1 MSEHG
6 ALNGRILDEDLG
18 GTQILNTR
26 SDVADYILVR
36 NPFAD
41 PHQPSSANMTNEV
54 FGK

>member
-26 SDVADYILVR
+26 SDVADYILWYEI
-36 NPFAD
+36 
-41 PHQPSSANMTNEV
+41 PSQTLINLHLQI
-54 FGK
+54 